1 MRSTIGWKK
10 GVERPVLDQTIELHQ
25 SHGLIARVGTACMG
39 FRVGQVP
46 RDPKRD
52 VGELHQIVFKNLL
65 LAEQLRS
72 VDERA
77 VGAVQIADKELLIAQ
92 IDLGMQ
98 SRDGLM
104 RQRQRQA
111 GAPADPK
118 RQRRQRNR
126 PRLAVFVQTAGKAPP
141 VECFQVPEAGMF
153 CCATWSFD
161 LSKCGLASGIGRNRP
176 TISASRGVPQRLK
189 PWYMSPPGPSSAIS
203 AKHGTGTGPS
213 QISGCGGFARKCPL
227 RWKWRC

>member
-1 MRSTIGWKK
+1 M
-10 GVERPVLDQTIELHQ
+10 LDQPVELHE
-25 SHGLIARVGTACMG
+25 SHGLIARVGTACMR

-52 VGELHQIVFKNLL
+52 VGELNQIVLKNLL

-77 VGAVQIADKELLIAQ
+77 VGAVQIADKQLLIAQ

-126 PRLAVFVQTAGKAPP
+126 PRLAVFVQTARKAPP
-141 VECFQVPEAGMF
+141 VECIQLPEAEMF
-153 CCATWSFD
+153 CVRLGHSICRSVSRPAASVGIDRQSPRPRRSAT
-161 LSKCGLASGIGRNRP
+161 
-176 TISASRGVPQRLK
+176 PQIVV
-189 PWYMSPPGPSSAIS
+189 MSPPAPSSAIS

-213 QISGCGGFARKCPL
+213 QISGCGDFARKCPL